1 MKKSLNNQFI
11 RIEADSKGAASI
23 FLFNRRKKL
32 YKVIYFGKNGG
43 YKEWRVMRMKRFV
56 SLLVTSLL
64 LTSLWGPS
72 AFAAEEKKSAD
83 IVSNVKSAILIER
96 DTGAVLFEKNSKD
109 ELPPASMTKV
119 MTMLLIMEAIDKGKL
134 TWNEKVRASEYAAS
148 MGGSQ
153 IFLEPGEEMTTKEML
168 RGIAIGSGNDASVA
182 MAERI
187 AGSEEAFVDMMNDK
201 AKELGLKHTFFKN
214 TTGLPVSGHY
224 STAADMAIMAKE
236 LLKYEDITKFTGMY
250 EAYLR
255 ENTDKK
261 FWLVNTNKLVRFYP
275 GVDGLKTGFTA
286 EAKYCLT
293 ATAQKDGMRVIAVV
307 FGAPTSKERNA
318 QVTKM
323 LDYAFSQ
330 YKTHPMFK
338 RNQIIGEAKIS
349 KGKDKTVEA
358 VTSEPL
364 SLLTKKGEKTE
375 NVKQKVVMT
384 KNLKAPI
391 AKGDQV
397 GTIQLI
403 QDGKVILESPI
414 VAKKAV
420 KEAGWWTL
428 YKRSFG
434 MFTKAGK

>member
-1 MKKSLNNQFI
+1 
-11 RIEADSKGAASI
+11 
-23 FLFNRRKKL
+23 
-32 YKVIYFGKNGG
+32 
-43 YKEWRVMRMKRFV
+43 MKRIVTLMMISF
-56 SLLVTSLL
+56 LVTSL
-64 LTSLWGPS
+64 WIPS
-72 AFAAEEKKSAD
+72 AFAAEEKNSTELVNNVRSA
-83 IVSNVKSAILIER
+83 VLIER
-96 DTGAVLFEKNSKD
+96 DTGTVLFEKNSQE
-109 ELPPASMTKV
+109 ELPPASMTKI
-119 MTMLLIMEAIDKGKL
+119 MTMLLIMEAIDQGKL
-134 TWNEKVRASEYAAS
+134 SWNEKIRTSEYAAS

-168 RGIAIGSGNDASVA
+168 KGIAIGSGNDASVA

-187 AGSEEAFVDMMNDK
+187 AGSEEAFVDMMNKK
-201 AKELGLKHTFFKN
+201 AKELGLRHTFFKN

-224 STAADMAIMAKE
+224 SSAQDMAIMAKE

-275 GVDGLKTGFTA
+275 GVDGLKTGFTG

-323 LDYAFSQ
+323 LNYAFNQ
-330 YKTHPMFK
+330 YQTHPMYK
-338 RNQIIGEAKIS
+338 RNQVISKAHVS
-349 KGKDKTVEA
+349 KGKEKTVEA

-364 SLLTKKGEKTE
+364 SLLTKKGEKTKG
-375 NVKQKVVMT
+375 VKQKVI
-384 KNLKAPI
+384 LKKGLDAPI
-391 AKGDQV
+391 NKGDKI
-397 GTIQLI
+397 GTIKLI
-403 QDGKVILESPI
+403 KDGKVVLESPL
-414 VAKKAV
+414 VAKTDV

-428 YKRSFG
+428 YKRAFG
-434 MFTKAGK
+434 MFTKSGK

>member
-1 MKKSLNNQFI
+1 
-11 RIEADSKGAASI
+11 
-23 FLFNRRKKL
+23 
-32 YKVIYFGKNGG
+32 
-43 YKEWRVMRMKRFV
+43 MKRFV
-56 SLLVTSLL
+56 SLIVTIFL
-64 LTSLWGPS
+64 LTSLWGTS
-72 AFAAEEKKSAD
+72 AFAAEQKTNAD
-83 IVSNVKSAILIER
+83 IVNNVKSAILIER
-96 DTGAVLFEKNSKD
+96 DTGKVLYEKNGNE
-109 ELPPASMTKV
+109 ELPPASMTKI
-119 MTMLLIMEAIDKGKL
+119 MTMLLIMEAIDQGKL
-134 TWNEKVRASEYAAS
+134 TWSEKIRASEYAAS

-187 AGSEEAFVDMMNDK
+187 AGSEEAFVDMMNNK
-201 AKELGLKHTFFKN
+201 VKELGLKHTFFKN
-214 TTGLPVSGHY
+214 TTGLPVSGHF
-224 STAADMAIMAKE
+224 STASDMAIMAKE
-236 LLKYEDITKFTGMY
+236 LLKYDDITKFTGMY

-293 ATAQKDGMRVIAVV
+293 ATAQKNGMRVIAVV

-323 LDYAFSQ
+323 LNYAFNQ
-330 YKTHPMFK
+330 YQTHPMYK
-338 RNQIIGEAKIS
+338 RNQTIMKARVS
-349 KGKDKTVEA
+349 KGQEKSVEA
-358 VTSEPL
+358 VTSEPI
-364 SLLTKKGEKTE
+364 SLLTKKGGKTE
-375 NVKQKVVMT
+375 DVKQKIT
-384 KNLKAPI
+384 IKKNLKAPI
-391 AKGDQV
+391 NKGDKI
-397 GTIQLI
+397 GSIKLI
-403 QDGKVILESPI
+403 KDGKVFVESPLL
-414 VAKKAV
+414 ASKSV

>member
-1 MKKSLNNQFI
+1 
-11 RIEADSKGAASI
+11 
-23 FLFNRRKKL
+23 
-32 YKVIYFGKNGG
+32 
-43 YKEWRVMRMKRFV
+43 MKRIV
-56 SLLVTSLL
+56 SLLMISCLL
-64 LTSLWGPS
+64 YSVWLPS
-72 AFAAEEKKSAD
+72 AFAKEEKSSAEL
-83 IVSNVKSAILIER
+83 VNNVKSAILIER
-96 DTGAVLFEKNSKD
+96 DTGNVLYEKNSNVK
-109 ELPPASMTKV
+109 LPPASMTKI

-134 TWNEKVRASEYAAS
+134 TWDEKIRTSEYAAS

-187 AGSEEAFVDMMNDK
+187 GGSEDAFVQMMNDK
-201 AKELGLKHTFFKN
+201 AKKLGLKNTFFKN
-214 TTGLPVSGHY
+214 TTGLPVGGHY
-224 STAADMAIMAKE
+224 STASDMAIIAKE

-250 EAYLR
+250 ESYLR

-293 ATAQKDGMRVIAVV
+293 ATAEKNGMRVIAVV

-330 YKTHPMFK
+330 YQTHPMFK
-338 RNQIIGEAKIS
+338 RNQSVGEVHVS
-349 KGKDKTVEA
+349 KGAVKNVGA

-364 SLLTKKGEKTE
+364 SLLTKKGEKVR
-375 NVKQKVVMT
+375 NIQRKIIFQ
-384 KNLKAPI
+384 KNLNAPI
-391 AKGDQV
+391 HKGNQV
-397 GTIQLI
+397 GTIKFI
-403 QDGKVILESPI
+403 NGEKVVLESPL
-414 VAKKAV
+414 VAKNDVA
-420 KEAGWWTL
+420 EAGWWTL
-428 YKRSFG
+428 YKRAFG
-434 MFTKAGK
+434 MFTKAGR